1 MSRKRSKK
9 SSRKKRPNTISQ
21 KRTRIRS
28 GSRKIPLMVGLAVVV
43 FTVGYFLYN
52 KYTRSALTDAH
63 TQAASSG
70 ETGEDMKLLRGG
82 EVRPTLEPFLFRGKV
97 AKAYSIAKGN
107 RELLDSI
114 YCYCHCERT
123 LGHKSLL
130 TCFVD
135 THAAECDICQDQAIF
150 AFSRHEDGLSFRQ
163 VRKAVDE
170 KFWRPFS

>member
-9 SSRKKRPNTISQ
+9 SSRKKRPNTIFQ
-21 KRTRIRS
+21 NRTRMHSR
-28 GSRKIPLMVGLAVVV
+28 SRKIPLMVGVAIVV
-43 FTVGYFLYN
+43 FTASYLLYD
-52 KYTRSALTDAH
+52 KFTRSALTDTH
-63 TQAASSG
+63 TQTASL
-70 ETGEDMKLLRGG
+70 EENVKDIRLLRGG

-97 AKAYSIAKGN
+97 AQAYSIAKGN
-107 RELLDSI
+107 RELLDTI
-114 YCYCHCERT
+114 YCYCHCKRN

-150 AFSRHEDGLSFRQ
+150 AFSHYKDGLSFRQ

-170 KFWRPFS
+170 RFWRPFS

>member
-1 MSRKRSKK
+1 MSRKRSRK
-9 SSRKKRPNTISQ
+9 SSPKKKRNTVSQ
-21 KRTRIRS
+21 NRTGRRS
-28 GSRKIPLMVGLAVVV
+28 RSWKIPMIIGLAMMVAAS
-43 FTVGYFLYN
+43 GYFLFNRYI
-52 KYTRSALTDAH
+52 RPALTNAH
-63 TQAASSG
+63 SQSASSG
-70 ETGEDMKLLRGG
+70 ETEKDIRLLRGG

-97 AKAYSIAKGN
+97 AEAYSIAKGN

-114 YCYCHCERT
+114 YCYCHCERN

-135 THAAECDICQDQAIF
+135 THALECEICQDQAIF
-150 AFSRHEDGLSFRQ
+150 AFSRYKDGLSFRQ

>member
-9 SSRKKRPNTISQ
+9 GSPKKKRNTISQ
-21 KRTRIRS
+21 DRTGRRS
-28 GSRKIPLMVGLAVVV
+28 RSRKIPMVVGLAIIVV
-43 FTVGYFLYN
+43 TVSYFIHN
-52 KYTRSALTDAH
+52 KYTRSALRVAH

-70 ETGEDMKLLRGG
+70 ETQKDIKLLRGG
-82 EVRPTLEPFLFRGKV
+82 EVRPTLEPFLFRGKA

-130 TCFVD
+130 SCFVN
-135 THAAECDICQDQAIF
+135 THALECDICQNQAIF
-150 AFSRHEDGLSFRQ
+150 AFSRHEDGLSILQ